1 MSVGD
6 LITVP
11 VLGVDD
17 IDTLMRT
24 AEKHKTVKGTD
35 MNARSSRSHTVF
47 QLRIRACRELKGRPK
62 ELLHGSLNLVDL
74 AGSERLDK
82 SGATGDRLKETQVSL
97 SLSGFLSLSL
107 GFSLSLRVS
116 LTQVSL
122 CFNPWLKEKA
132 FSLVLLL
139 LDPGFSLRP
148 SFISLSL
155 LYILVELT
163 DTLECRLSTSP
174 CQLSA
179 TSSQPSPRSS
189 RTCPTATRLSP
200 AFSSPVSGRLLSQ
213 SACG

>member
-97 SLSGFLSLSL
+97 SLS
-107 GFSLSLRVS
+107 
-116 LTQVSL
+116 
-122 CFNPWLKEKA
+122 A
-132 FSLVLLL
+132 
-139 LDPGFSLRP
+139 
-148 SFISLSL
+148 
-155 LYILVELT
+155 
-163 DTLECRLSTSP
+163 SP
-174 CQLSA
+174 
-179 TSSQPSPRSS
+179 
-189 RTCPTATRLSP
+189 
-200 AFSSPVSGRLLSQ
+200 
-213 SACG
+213 